1 MCPWAMVPA
10 TIQAFSRKS
19 PASLELCNCR
29 SSMRMLNM
37 LRALVEEQW
46 LPQRGITDTKM
57 VGHIMHT
64 VR

>member
-1 MCPWAMVPA
+1 
-10 TIQAFSRKS
+10 
-19 PASLELCNCR
+19 
-29 SSMRMLNM
+29 MRMLNM